1 MQIKN
6 FYDRFWQEEEGIVD
20 ADLMQKLPVPIQAMV
35 SYDIYKN
42 SLDSCCL
49 LEDLH
54 PAVKRNLSQYMTK
67 QVHLPGWKIIEKGA
81 WLDTYIYISYGV
93 AQVQTDEDDESSI
106 FSMGVGS
113 GFGSSALL
121 FSRPSK
127 VDVKAATYCIT
138 HQLRRQHLF
147 HVLSLYKDTNRL
159 IIASMQKNMQR
170 IYACMARNKRSERE
184 SGLKALKDN
193 LNNFM
198 TAITISN
205 GAIWFSDEEIKVK
218 KRYQSEDL
226 ALICRDLVHMN
237 YIPAVETEEI
247 TTDDA
252 CIRTEFPWVLEPNS
266 SFLRVWGYVILIIA
280 LLASLLIPYFA
291 FFYRM
296 IPDQIKIV
304 FTIINLAY
312 LMDVIFVCITA
323 QEMPGGR
330 VSKSKEILKLK
341 VKGIYFIVDVFG
353 ALPLYSLLSNL
364 MEEENARLRPLFLLN
379 YLIGMI
385 KVHKFFSKLEH
396 GFEVDLL
403 ILRIVKYIFYFTVV
417 AYWFGSIFYTVACF
431 MPDCLENSW
440 FAFLTRRDEQTT
452 PQKVRHNFP
461 FAVSI
466 YFGLLV
472 MTQTAFGDVVPYNLA
487 EVLIVIVFQFIG
499 TFLFCYLIADYSAT
513 LTIEGF
519 YKIEFLQFI
528 AVMTRILDNNKI
540 PPALKQRIFKFM
552 HLQWQH
558 RKGYSVLKEKPMMWD
573 LPVRLYTSL
582 RIEHLSKELKSIPF
596 LASMGDDVLDK
607 LALLVDIYTIPPNEV
622 VAYSGST
629 VKEFY
634 IIEEGNCSMIDGK
647 NRVVRT
653 IRAMQ
658 FFNLFEMLMGLKS
671 IYNIKTAT
679 HCRVVRVSMQHIQ
692 EVMQLLNIESMQ
704 EKLDEVI
711 HEMKDSVEVKR
722 LKVQK
727 TVTIGENVME
737 NTCAGYLFTAGHRA
751 HPNVDYLDPFNH
763 IGFLSGLRFVLMPI
777 TINPNGSFMYSWE
790 ISRGVFAFCSSI
802 IFPILPYLMTY
813 KPGMI
818 YVPLFLDFTA
828 LADIYIRMHTC
839 FYNEEGLL
847 VLHPL
852 VTAIHYFSSSFV
864 IDLLAWL
871 PLNYFIGPHPVDGNA
886 DWFWVT
892 HWSSDIIRCNRI
904 LQMHRL
910 VSWFVYQ
917 ENQILRKTAHITF
930 CKYFIISLMFLN
942 TLASILEFITIRYQ
956 VNPHSKQ
963 VNYDMLKQ
971 QHSWIYSYHPDFT
984 LDTIGDFLTM
994 HLIAYYWT
1002 ASVALAIGPGDI
1014 SAQNVEEMV
1023 YVCTVVVLG
1032 FLFYTYVLA
1041 ILANAK
1047 ASLDLNLTMY
1057 QERMQSLVSFMTSE
1071 NVSRDIQKKAIHH
1084 FERVWQRTR
1093 GVPLNTIC
1101 TKFNVTLKED
1111 YLLQIYMDTFRKVS
1125 VFEDERSAFFR
1136 ELAAAVEVRYFI
1148 SGEDVMRQND
1158 VVSHIMIVHHGQVR
1172 GINCVGEKVL
1182 LLGRGSIIGNIIC
1195 DSPAVR
1201 MNMLFVAERNA
1212 DILFTDSYVF
1222 FSILKEHT
1230 GIISKLD
1237 DHVHDGKLYV
1247 PSSDVSRKE
1256 EKKKTYR
1263 PHWLQKS
1270 FKMSADAASQDSRSD
1285 LGEGGRGAAARK
1297 ANRSSSVDEKELP
1310 TKDRPGNLRDTP
1322 RAASMD
1328 GWGETAGSKRGT
1340 KSKPRRKNL
1349 TAWLMITARLLNNT
1363 FCTVCVNTSLLLSV
1377 IMCSFDLG
1385 FQSEELFIPIQI
1397 LEVKYAIIIFLN
1409 FFRCYEDP
1417 NTGETVTD
1425 LAKIRNQYLKSWTG
1439 FILDFI
1445 AIMPIGLVLRY
1456 TTSHYAM
1463 TLGNTLHLL
1472 RMIKVYRFIE
1482 VKSDRLNVKVVYI
1495 KMMVIAITFTLI
1507 FHIMACVWNAV
1518 HCPRNICNEADKI
1531 CDSNYICAIYYTTT
1545 TLIGTGYGDMG
1556 PTRILEYV
1564 YVVAM
1569 IVFSRFIF
1577 AMFIGDITNTVQT
1590 NNFSFQTYEYQLMRL
1605 KKYLSVNG
1613 VNTSVVRP
1621 VVEYCTRL
1629 WAGHSGEQIP
1639 AFFRMANICL
1649 QQDLSNEIYGKHF
1662 TECFLFVGL
1671 HKDLLRQVACC
1682 CEQIVYHPNDII
1694 AHERQVNNRMYIIH
1708 KGAVQASNSDGN
1720 TLNFQQRDFFGVPQG
1735 LYENMPHSYTYK
1747 ALKVCVILSLCFDDW
1762 SNLLQF
1768 FPASR
1773 VELYDR
1779 IERLERMYIAKNLSK
1794 TFSIQSAGQ

>member
-1 MQIKN
+1 M
-6 FYDRFWQEEEGIVD
+6 
-20 ADLMQKLPVPIQAMV
+20 
-35 SYDIYKN
+35 
-42 SLDSCCL
+42 
-49 LEDLH
+49 
-54 PAVKRNLSQYMTK
+54 
-67 QVHLPGWKIIEKGA
+67 
-81 WLDTYIYISYGV
+81 
-93 AQVQTDEDDESSI
+93 
-106 FSMGVGS
+106 
-113 GFGSSALL
+113 
-121 FSRPSK
+121 
-127 VDVKAATYCIT
+127 
-138 HQLRRQHLF
+138 
-147 HVLSLYKDTNRL
+147 
-159 IIASMQKNMQR
+159 
-170 IYACMARNKRSERE
+170 
-184 SGLKALKDN
+184 
-193 LNNFM
+193 
-198 TAITISN
+198 
-205 GAIWFSDEEIKVK
+205 
-218 KRYQSEDL
+218 
-226 ALICRDLVHMN
+226 
-237 YIPAVETEEI
+237 
-247 TTDDA
+247 
-252 CIRTEFPWVLEPNS
+252 
-266 SFLRVWGYVILIIA
+266 
-280 LLASLLIPYFA
+280 
-291 FFYRM
+291 
-296 IPDQIKIV
+296 
-304 FTIINLAY
+304 
-312 LMDVIFVCITA
+312 
-323 QEMPGGR
+323 
-330 VSKSKEILKLK
+330 
-341 VKGIYFIVDVFG
+341 
-353 ALPLYSLLSNL
+353 
-364 MEEENARLRPLFLLN
+364 
-379 YLIGMI
+379 
-385 KVHKFFSKLEH
+385 
-396 GFEVDLL
+396 
-403 ILRIVKYIFYFTVV
+403 
-417 AYWFGSIFYTVACF
+417 
-431 MPDCLENSW
+431 
-440 FAFLTRRDEQTT
+440 DEQTQ
-452 PQKVRHNFP
+452 PQRIRHNFP

-472 MTQTAFGDVVPYNLA
+472 MTQTAFGDVVPYNLV

-540 PPALKQRIFKFM
+540 PQALKQRIYKFM
-552 HLQWQH
+552 QLQWQH

-573 LPVRLYTSL
+573 LPDRLFQQL
-582 RIEHLSKELKSIPF
+582 RVEHLSKELKSIPF
-596 LASMGDDVLDK
+596 LATMGDDVLDR
-607 LALLVDIYTIPPNEV
+607 LSLLVDIYTIPPNEV

-634 IIEEGNCSMIDGK
+634 IIEEGNCSVIDGK
-647 NRVVRT
+647 NRVLRT

-658 FFNLFEMLMGLKS
+658 YFNLFEMLMGLKS
-671 IYNIKTAT
+671 TYNIKTAT

-692 EVMQLLNIESMQ
+692 EVMQLLNMDSMQ
-704 EKLDEVI
+704 EKLEEVVL
-711 HEMKDSVEVKR
+711 EMKDSPDLRR

-737 NTCAGYLFTAGHRA
+737 NACAGYLFSAGHRA

-790 ISRGVFAFCSSI
+790 ISRGVFAFLSSI
-802 IFPILPYLMTY
+802 IFPILPYLLAY
-813 KPGMI
+813 KPEI
-818 YVPLFLDFTA
+818 IFLPVFLGLTA

-864 IDLLAWL
+864 VDLIACL
-871 PLNYFIGPHPVDGNA
+871 PLHYFMSPHQVDGT
-886 DWFWVT
+886 DRWYWVT
-892 HWSSDIIRCNRI
+892 HWSIDIIRCNRI

-942 TLASILEFITIRYQ
+942 TLTSILEFITIRYQ
-956 VNPHSKQ
+956 VNPDTGQ
-963 VNYDMLKQ
+963 VNYEMLKQ
-971 QHSWIYSYHPDFT
+971 QHSWIYSYHPEFT

-1014 SAQNVEEMV
+1014 SAQTVEEMV

-1071 NVSRDIQKKAIHH
+1071 NVGRDIQKKAIHH

-1125 VFEDERSAFFR
+1125 VFQDERSAFFR

-1148 SGEDVMRQND
+1148 AGEDVMRQND
-1158 VVSHIMIVHHGQVR
+1158 VVNQIMIVHHGVVK
-1172 GINCVGEKVL
+1172 GVNCVGEKML
-1182 LLGRGSIIGNIIC
+1182 LLNRGSIIGNIVS

-1212 DILFTDSYVF
+1212 DILIIDSHVF
-1222 FSILKEHT
+1222 FSMLKEHP
-1230 GIISKLD
+1230 GIITKLK
-1237 DHVHDGKLYV
+1237 DHVHDGMLYV
-1247 PSSDVSRKE
+1247 PSLDILRKE
-1256 EKKKTYR
+1256 VNKKPKSQ

-1270 FKMSADAASQDSRSD
+1270 WKMSQDMDSDSKSTLASRR
-1285 LGEGGRGAAARK
+1285 GGTAVAGAAPLP
-1297 ANRSSSVDEKELP
+1297 RSSSLEEKEIVATQSQRHKSGANKSP
-1310 TKDRPGNLRDTP
+1310 DTSQH
-1322 RAASMD
+1322 RRTASD
-1328 GWGETAGSKRGT
+1328 DDFYHYKPKEKK
-1340 KSKPRRKNL
+1340 KSDKPKL
-1349 TAWLMITARLLNNT
+1349 TTWVMLTARLLNNT
-1363 FCTVCVNTSLLLSV
+1363 FCTGLVNTSLLLSV

-1385 FQSEELFIPIQI
+1385 FQSEELFILIQI
-1397 LEVKYAIIIFLN
+1397 LEVKYAILIFLN
-1409 FFRCYEDP
+1409 FFRSYEDP
-1417 NTGETVTD
+1417 STGETVTD

-1439 FILDFI
+1439 FVLDFV
-1445 AIMPIGLVLRY
+1445 AIMPIGLVLKY

-1518 HCPRNICNEADKI
+1518 HCPRNICDEKDKI

-1545 TLIGTGYGDMG
+1545 TIIGTGYGDMG
-1556 PTRILEYV
+1556 PRRIMEYV

-1613 VNTSVVRP
+1613 VNAAVYKQ

-1629 WAGHSGEQIP
+1629 WAGHNGEQVP
-1639 AFFRMANICL
+1639 AFFRMANTCL

-1671 HKDLLRQVACC
+1671 HKDLLRQVVCC
-1682 CEQIVYHPNDII
+1682 CEQIVYHPGDVI
-1694 AHERQVNNRMYIIH
+1694 AHERQVNNQMYIIH
-1708 KGAVQASNSDGN
+1708 RGAVHATNSQGGQA
-1720 TLNFQQRDFFGVPQG
+1720 TFYQRDFFGVASRFVMRIC
-1735 LYENMPHSYTYK
+1735 LISFTYK
-1747 ALKVCVILSLCFDDW
+1747 GTKSVRHFVTVLPNDW
-1762 SNLLQF
+1762 SHLLQF
-1768 FPASR
+1768 FP
-1773 VELYDR
+1773 L
-1779 IERLERMYIAKNLSK
+1779 
-1794 TFSIQSAGQ
+1794 QSGALRCA